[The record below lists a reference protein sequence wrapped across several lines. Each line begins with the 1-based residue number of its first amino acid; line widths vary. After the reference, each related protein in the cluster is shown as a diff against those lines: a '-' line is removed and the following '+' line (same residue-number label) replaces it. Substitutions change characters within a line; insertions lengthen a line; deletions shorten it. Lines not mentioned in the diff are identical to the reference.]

1 MDAGPCI
8 VWIAGAAGD
17 YASTRAA
24 LGRDMRAVEGNPIQG
39 QGALR
44 QAAIQA
50 GSAAVG
56 CWADHKLRSK
66 GKRGWARGLRIAVF
80 ALKIGLVANNLGVGR
95 KGK

>member
-1 MDAGPCI
+1 MTGGAGPCI
-8 VWIAGAAGD
+8 VWIAGAGAD

-24 LGRDMRAVEGNPIQG
+24 LSGDPRAIEANPVQG

-56 CWADHKLRSK
+56 CWADSKLRSK
-66 GKRGWARGLRIAVF
+66 GKPGLARALRISVLAVK
-80 ALKIGLVANNLGVGR
+80 LWVVGR
-95 KGK
+95 NLRTMR